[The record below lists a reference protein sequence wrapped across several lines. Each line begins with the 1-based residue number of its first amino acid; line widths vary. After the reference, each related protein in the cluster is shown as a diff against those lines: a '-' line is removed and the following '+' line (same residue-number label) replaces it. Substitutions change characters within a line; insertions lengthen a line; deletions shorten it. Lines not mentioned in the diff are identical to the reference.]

1 MLIKVL
7 KDYLA
12 ELEETLVGGRKISR
26 LVLDVREGK
35 VDVEFADDQLAH
47 DEESRLATY
56 EACSFAIKE
65 RYRNDFDRWKKRLKL
80 MGMLTREK
88 YLQRVTLELKEL
100 LNSDFLIPEMDL
112 LTREQRV
119 KAQGELE
126 GMGLDVQ
133 LCDKFAWFTE
143 MTTMKGGVYEFKSD
157 ELLDNYL
164 KLNKDCLSQKS
175 IEAMLQFRY
184 AMEIIT
190 HEIPAEAKAVASDSK
205 AKREVKERTTMT
217 FGKGNGVA
225 DGHISILYAKL
236 TKAGWMD
243 GTAEDFKDLFS
254 GKSKTCWLT
263 WKGKFGKSTLE
274 YLFAQMIEAKV
285 VKLPDGFTL
294 SSILEGHFKD
304 AEGLALVG
312 LGKGDE
318 PNRKAIGF
326 VAECVHLLT
335 IDPSQMT
342 AEEFNELYG
351 NAIDTY
357 DHQDLN
363 VRKRRL

>member
-12 ELEETLVGGRKISR
+12 ELEETRVGGRRISR
-26 LVLDVREGK
+26 LVIDVQEGN
-35 VDVEFADDQLAH
+35 VDVEFADDQLACD
-47 DEESRLATY
+47 DESLLATF
-56 EACSFAIKE
+56 ESCSFAIKK
-65 RYRNDFDRWKKRLKL
+65 RYRNDFERWQRRLKL

-100 LNSDFLIPEMDL
+100 LNSDFLIPEMEL
-112 LTREQRV
+112 LTKEQRV

-126 GMGLDVQ
+126 RMGLDVQ
-133 LCDKFAWFTE
+133 LSDKFAWFTE

-164 KLNKDCLSQKS
+164 KLNRDYLNQKS
-175 IEAMLQFRY
+175 IETMLQFRC
-184 AMEIIT
+184 AMEIIA
-190 HEIPAEAKAVASDSK
+190 HEMPAESKAAPTDSK
-205 AKREVKERTTMT
+205 AKREAKERTTMT

-225 DGHISILYAKL
+225 DGHIILLYTKL
-236 TKAGWMD
+236 TKAGWID
-243 GTAEDFKDLFS
+243 GTEEDFKDLFS
-254 GKSKTCWLT
+254 GKTKTCWLT

-285 VKLPDGFTL
+285 VKLPDGFTQ
-294 SSILEGHFKD
+294 SNILEGHFRD
-304 AEGLALVG
+304 AKGLALVG

-318 PNRKAIGF
+318 PNRKAISF

-351 NAIDTY
+351 DAVDAY
-357 DHQDLN
+357 DHQDMN

>member
-7 KDYLA
+7 KEYLA
-12 ELEETLVGGRKISR
+12 ELEKTRVGGRKISR
-26 LVLDVREGK
+26 LVLDVQEGK
-35 VDVEFADDQLAH
+35 VDVEFADDRSPC
-47 DEESRLATY
+47 DEESLLATY
-56 EACSFAIKE
+56 EANTFAVRE

-88 YLQRVTLELKEL
+88 YLQRVILELKEL
-100 LNSDFLIPEMDL
+100 LISDFLIPEIDL
-112 LTREQRV
+112 LTKEQMI

-126 GMGLDVQ
+126 RMGLDIL

-175 IEAMLQFRY
+175 IESMLRFRY
-184 AMEIIT
+184 AMEIIAC
-190 HEIPAEAKAVASDSK
+190 EIPAETKTATHDGK

-225 DGHISILYAKL
+225 DGHIILLYTKL
-236 TKAGWMD
+236 TKAGWID
-243 GTAEDFKDLFS
+243 GMEEDFKDIFS
-254 GKSKTCWLT
+254 GKTKTCWLT

-274 YLFAQMIEAKV
+274 YLFAQMIESKV
-285 VKLPDGFTL
+285 VKLPNGFTL

-318 PNRKAIGF
+318 PNRKTIGF

-342 AEEFNELYG
+342 TEEFNELYG
-351 NAIDTY
+351 DAIDTY